1 MPDAKDN
8 RYPPE
13 VVRAFRQLEE
23 TMNKTDLYD
32 QNPITGEFVIDGSK
46 LKFQLMPDF
55 CTIGNVD
62 HLFHCAK
69 DYIDRAKKRK
79 KIT

>member
-1 MPDAKDN
+1 MTEASDN

-13 VVRAFRQLEE
+13 VVRAFKQLEG
-23 TMNKTDLYD
+23 TMSKTDPNV
-32 QNPITGEFVIDGSK
+32 QKPITGEFVIDGSE
-46 LKFQLMPDF
+46 LEFQLMPDY
-55 CTIGNVD
+55 CTIGNVA

-79 KIT
+79 T